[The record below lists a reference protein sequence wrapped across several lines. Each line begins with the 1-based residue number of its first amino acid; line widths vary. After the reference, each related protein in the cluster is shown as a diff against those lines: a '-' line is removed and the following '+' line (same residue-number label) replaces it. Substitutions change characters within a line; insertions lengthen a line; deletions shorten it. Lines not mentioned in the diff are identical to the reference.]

1 MFIEKVFKEVLEDL
15 NADEKVISQYF
26 SPNYIQHVDGHTLN
40 YSDFVQHMKV
50 QKTMLDSC
58 KVSIQHY
65 VREGNTLCTV
75 HQVDAVK
82 KNGCEIAVLVISY
95 IEVENGKITLCN
107 ELTRLLKGAKE
118 DQEIGSIY

>member
-82 KNGCEIAVLVISY
+82 KNGCEIAVQVISY